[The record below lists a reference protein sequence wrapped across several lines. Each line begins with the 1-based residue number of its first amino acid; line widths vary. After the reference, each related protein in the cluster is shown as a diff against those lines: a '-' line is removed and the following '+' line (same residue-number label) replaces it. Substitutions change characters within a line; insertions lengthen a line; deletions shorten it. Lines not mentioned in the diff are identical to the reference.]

1 MMAVTL
7 KIVSLI
13 DDDLRRVY
21 DRMRSRIDCII

>member
-1 MMAVTL
+1 MMAVML

-13 DDDLRRVY
+13 DDDLKRVY